1 MKHLHHFLPFVF
13 FIVLIVA
20 IIKAYMGKIAN
31 PKKDGLLTVTLIL
44 AHTQLLLGLYLLMNF
59 ISVAGIHM
67 GEAANRFITV
77 EHPITMLI
85 GVILITIGKVKAKK
99 TIAAIKKPSK
109 VIKKVTST
117 EKKVKKPIKISKNYI
132 PKDTEKYMCD
142 KHLSF
147 FKIKLTEWKK
157 ELVKANNEALYHGSM
172 DDNSVS
178 ADIVDQASS
187 YTDKT
192 VEMKAINRQIKLISK
207 IDQAL
212 IRIKDKTFGFCAE
225 TAEPIGI
232 KRLMARPVAHLCIA
246 AQEKHEKDE
255 KVYADD

>member
-1 MKHLHHFLPFVF
+1 M
-13 FIVLIVA
+13 
-20 IIKAYMGKIAN
+20 
-31 PKKDGLLTVTLIL
+31 PKTPK
-44 AHTQLLLGLYLLMNF
+44 
-59 ISVAGIHM
+59 SS
-67 GEAANRFITV
+67 
-77 EHPITMLI
+77 
-85 GVILITIGKVKAKK
+85 AKK
-99 TIAAIKKPSK
+99 TVVKTKKITTTIKKPSK
-109 VIKKVTST
+109 VIKKITTV
-117 EKKVKKPIKISKNYI
+117 EKKVKAPIKISKNYI

-147 FKIKLTEWKK
+147 FKRKLTEWKK

-187 YTDKT
+187 YTDKA

-212 IRIKDKTFGFCAE
+212 SRVRDGVYGFCAE
-225 TAEPIGI
+225 TAEPIGL
-232 KRLMARPVAHLCIA
+232 KRLMARPVAELCIA
-246 AQEKHEKDE
+246 AQEKHEKEE